1 CPELSLEQAAS
12 PSSVTA
18 PRQARVLAFMMGISV
33 YAGTRPLIVEPG
45 FAAAKPVRRMQRTL
59 QAARARTRHR
69 LTIIPNRRACG
80 KFLLNAPRAPSAAW
94 SLRNTTIRAAVNVFF
109 ALSSFVVELSGM
121 LTGATC
127 TAAKL
132 TSVAAVKSGGAEPNG
147 IAKAN
152 TRAGEL

>member
-1 CPELSLEQAAS
+1 MRREP
-12 PSSVTA
+12 P
-18 PRQARVLAFMMGISV
+18 
-33 YAGTRPLIVEPG
+33 RPLG
-45 FAAAKPVRRMQRTL
+45 R
-59 QAARARTRHR
+59 
-69 LTIIPNRRACG
+69 
-80 KFLLNAPRAPSAAW
+80 SA
-94 SLRNTTIRAAVNVFF
+94 SNTTIRAAVNVFF

-152 TRAGEL
+152 TRAGELMAMPVWASVPVLTSYAPASRVAHGR